1 MRSCFLRVSKKWFL
15 ELGSTPGEDAVKI
28 VEMATKGL
36 DCDIDLFD
44 KGEAAFERVDY
55 NFEKSSTVGRILSIA
70 CYREIVKRR
79 VS

>member
-1 MRSCFLRVSKKWFL
+1 
-15 ELGSTPGEDAVKI
+15 
-28 VEMATKGL
+28 MATKGL

-44 KGEAAFERVDY
+44 KGEAAFERIDY
-55 NFEKSSTVGRILSIA
+55 NFEKSSTVGRMLSIA